1 MSPLNSHCAG
11 RTATV
16 TARERQRV
24 ALLLKALEDV
34 LPLGDL
40 MGDRSSSLG
49 PMNCD
54 GVTWSQIRSSGNAL
68 LHSHF
73 SHWRGGRVVE
83 GAALE
88 MLYRGNSIEGS
99 NPSLS
104 VSETPPLAMQGV
116 FFGDH

>member
-1 MSPLNSHCAG
+1 MIELSPLNSHCAG

-104 VSETPPLAMQGV
+104 VS
-116 FFGDH
+116 